1 MIEMG
6 KINPVSS
13 KYIVHTSIQI
23 DGVVDKPDVIGA
35 IFGQTEGLL
44 GADLELRELQRS
56 GKIGRIEVNLE
67 TRGGKTK
74 GEIILPSSLDK
85 AETAIVGAAL
95 EIIQRIGPCNSK
107 VRVESIEDVRISKR
121 QFVIERAKEL
131 LKSLTDSVLPNSQEI
146 AEEVA
151 ASVRVME
158 ITEYGKDRLPAG
170 PEVADSSEIIVVEG
184 RADVI
189 NLLKN
194 GFKNAIAVNGTSIPQ
209 TIIDLCKQKTVT
221 VFVDGDRGG
230 SLIIQELLSVTDI
243 DFVTRA
249 PDGKELEEL
258 TKKEIHKCL
267 RARIA
272 AEQVKLEIGIKDGVV
287 SGIDPTV
294 QQAVAE
300 NDKLTGESFSV
311 MRKPNA
317 KPTLPSQPQRPPQY
331 SNNSSGAYSPQGQRP
346 QPSSNLGPRPQMQ
359 RPEQRV
365 EPRSE
370 PPQPSAPKKPTTQE
384 LEQFGDMME
393 DLIGTRAA
401 YMLDEKLGIL
411 GKIPVSELITTIK
424 SLNSGVYAIV
434 LDDVIDTD
442 LLQNAERSNVKFLVG
457 MDSKVKGSNR
467 LTILTT
473 DDL

>member
-1 MIEMG
+1 MG

-13 KYIVHTSIQI
+13 KYIIHTSIQI

-56 GKIGRIEVNLE
+56 GKIGRIEVNLD
-67 TRGGKTK
+67 TRSGKTK

-85 AETAIVGAAL
+85 AETAIIGAAL
-95 EIIQRIGPCNSK
+95 EIIQRIGPCNAK

-131 LKSLTDSVLPNSQEI
+131 LKNLTEAVLPNSQEI

-158 ITEYGKDRLPAG
+158 ITEYGRERLPAG
-170 PEVADSSEIIVVEG
+170 PDIDDSQEIIVVEG

-194 GFKNAIAVNGTSIPQ
+194 GFKNAIAINGTSVPQ
-209 TIIDLCKQKTVT
+209 TIIDLCKKKTVT

-230 SLIIQELLSVTDI
+230 NLIVQELLSVTDI

-272 AEQVKLEIGIKDGVV
+272 AEQVKLEIGVK
-287 SGIDPTV
+287 
-294 QQAVAE
+294 E
-300 NDKLTGESFSV
+300 NGTETTSENNGLLTGDSFSV
-311 MRKPNA
+311 KKPS
-317 KPTLPSQPQRPPQY
+317 KPIIPVSKPQMQ
-331 SNNSSGAYSPQGQRP
+331 QQRP
-346 QPSSNLGPRPQMQ
+346 QVPQQQSTQQPQKQTSPVQ
-359 RPEQRV
+359 RI
-365 EPRSE
+365 
-370 PPQPSAPKKPTTQE
+370 PKKPTQE
-384 LEQFGDMME
+384 EIEFFNDSME
-393 DLIGTRAA
+393 ELIGTRAA
-401 YMLDEKLGIL
+401 FMTDEKMNIL
-411 GKIPVSELITTIK
+411 GKIPSSELISTLK
-424 SLNSGVYAIV
+424 SLNSGVYAVI
-434 LDDVIDTD
+434 LDDIIDQE
-442 LLQNAERSNVKFLVG
+442 LLSAAERSNIQFLVG
-457 MDSKVKGSNR
+457 MDTKVKSNK
-467 LTILTT
+467 LTILTA

>member
-1 MIEMG
+1 MG

-44 GADLELRELQRS
+44 GSDLELRELQRS
-56 GKIGRIEVNLE
+56 GKIGRIEVNLD

-74 GEIILPSSLDK
+74 GEIVLPSSLDK
-85 AETAIVGAAL
+85 AETAIIGAAL
-95 EIIQRIGPCNSK
+95 EIIQRIGPCNAK

-131 LKSLTDSVLPNSQEI
+131 LRNLTDAVLPNSQEI

-158 ITEYGKDRLPAG
+158 ITEYGRERLPAG
-170 PEVADSSEIIVVEG
+170 PDVEESAEIIVVEG

-194 GFKNAIAVNGTSIPQ
+194 GFKNAIAINGTSVPA
-209 TIIDLCKQKTVT
+209 TIVELCKKKTVT

-230 SLIIQELLSVTDI
+230 NLIVQEILSVTDV

-272 AEQVKLEIGIKDGVV
+272 AEQVKLEIGVRDNAPENATDNANHEM
-287 SGIDPTV
+287 SGDT
-294 QQAVAE
+294 
-300 NDKLTGESFSV
+300 FSV
-311 MRKPNA
+311 K
-317 KPTLPSQPQRPPQY
+317 KPTKPMMPQ
-331 SNNSSGAYSPQGQRP
+331 QRP
-346 QPSSNLGPRPQMQ
+346 QQQQRSPQHQHGAPQQQRPLMPPQQQQPRPAST
-359 RPEQRV
+359 
-365 EPRSE
+365 PR
-370 PPQPSAPKKPTTQE
+370 KPTQQE
-384 LEQFGDMME
+384 IEFFGDSME

-401 YMLDEKLGIL
+401 FMVDDKMKVL
-411 GKIPVSELITTIK
+411 GKIPSSELISTIK
-424 SLNSGVYAIV
+424 SLNSGVYAVI
-434 LDDVIDTD
+434 LDDIIDQE
-442 LLQNAERSNVKFLVG
+442 LLNAAERSNVQFLVA
-457 MDSKVKGSNR
+457 MDAKVKSSR
-467 LTILTT
+467 LTVLTA